1 MKNAQKNCMDL
12 FIDKKKHA
20 LVAVFINQF
29 IASGT
34 VVLVHLP
41 KGFKIIVPIPD
52 LVSNYISAFA
62 VTGMGVD
69 PTPYSLHNAKRVNP
83 PPLRKAR
90 WFIKAFCSASC
101 SEIVFH
107 HFFGCI

>member
-52 LVSNYISAFA
+52 LVPNYTSAFA
-62 VTGMGVD
+62 VMGMGVD
-69 PTPYSLHNAKRVNP
+69 PTPYSFHNAKRVK
-83 PPLRKAR
+83 PLRKVR
-90 WFIKAFCSASC
+90 WFIEAFCSASC
-101 SEIVFH
+101 SGIVFR
-107 HFFGCI
+107 HFFGCV